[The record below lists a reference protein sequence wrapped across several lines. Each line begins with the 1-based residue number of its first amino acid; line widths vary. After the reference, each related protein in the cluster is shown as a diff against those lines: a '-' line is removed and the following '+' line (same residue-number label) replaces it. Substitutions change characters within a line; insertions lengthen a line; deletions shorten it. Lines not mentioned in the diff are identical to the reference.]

1 MNIKIRN
8 VLIIANYEKEEV
20 LRVIGE
26 IESYFSTRNVSLE
39 SYPYDKDVPGEILS
53 KCDIAFSLGGDGTL
67 LRCARVLV
75 DYNIPILGINLGD
88 FGFIT
93 EISKDEWI
101 PAFEK
106 YVEGKLG
113 ISERIMVN
121 ALLFRNGAL
130 VCERNGLNEVVIG
143 VNRISR
149 LVNLETYLGGTCI
162 GRYHADGVMVATPT
176 GSTAYSM
183 SAEGPILHPEME
195 AMILNPICPF
205 TLSNRPLVVP
215 GNEIVRIT
223 VEETQRTELLLTVDG
238 QELEMLY
245 PLDEVVIRKYDKKCR
260 IINSDKRNFYEVLCA
275 KLNWS
280 GVPHA

>member
-1 MNIKIRN
+1 MIL
-8 VLIIANYEKEEV
+8 VIANFEKEEV
-20 LRVIGE
+20 VRVLKE
-26 IESYFSTRNVSLE
+26 IEDYFSNRDVE
-39 SYPYDKDVPGEILS
+39 IASYSYDKAVPGEVLS
-53 KCDIAFSLGGDGTL
+53 GCDMAFSLGGDGTL
-67 LRCARVLV
+67 LGCARVLV
-75 DYNIPILGINLGD
+75 DYRIPILGINLGD

-101 PAFEK
+101 QAYEK
-106 YVEGKLG
+106 YELGKLG

-121 ALLFRNGAL
+121 VSLYREGKLISRK
-130 VCERNGLNEVVIG
+130 NGLNEAVVG

-149 LVNLETYLGGTCI
+149 LVNLSTHIGSTYI
-162 GRYHADGVMVATPT
+162 GKYHADGVIVSTPT

-215 GNEIVRIT
+215 GNETVKIT
-223 VEETQRTELLLTVDG
+223 VEENQRTELTLIVDG
-238 QELEMLY
+238 QEIEALR
-245 PLDEVVIRKYDKKCR
+245 PLDEIVIRKYDIKCR